1 MSTTYIQALPNVRG
15 RMSYTEHGEGS
26 RRREH
31 LRNGTDRIAAQMG
44 DMPSREEFVEYCES
58 LHGVHPAA
66 LNEGYEL
73 RVSWATDELKPENPD
88 DVQRGLEHA
97 YTLCH
102 RLAPDSPCWVTM
114 HVDGEGGCVHAHAT
128 IANHDCRTG
137 QVVNKGDTSLYAPRV
152 QAVNDVLSRESGLS
166 VLGADK
172 VRSTWAERRD
182 EFASDSF
189 DRRLGDA
196 VQLARNLSD
205 DVDSFKS
212 YLKAYDIELKE
223 TTKTDK
229 RTGEVTTGWS
239 YRMRDVWGPKKRM
252 RKRRA
257 SNLADDLT
265 REGVERY
272 YAERQAAREAE
283 QEAAEQVPV
292 RPPATEAEPAAP
304 ALAVEEAAKPA
315 REAYQV
321 YEPDEGDVSAM
332 AGDLSLAYAKQRR
345 AEGKRTD
352 DETGDRFRRAQAD
365 PTDALESLRADVE
378 AARQRFHD
386 TKVEAESIKSAC
398 PDFAA
403 SMYVYRFIGSRSK
416 DPLNRAM
423 AQMMALMFQEMLRQ
437 MAREQV
443 QREREAAEKH
453 LYAAR
458 RDMWDA
464 EKALK
469 AEEKHHEDRRSIDV
483 RHIVAEHDD
492 RGLNE

>member
-239 YRMRDVWGPKKRM
+239 YRMRDVSR
-252 RKRRA
+252 
-257 SNLADDLT
+257 SFFADSSIH
-265 REGVERY
+265 
-272 YAERQAAREAE
+272 
-283 QEAAEQVPV
+283 
-292 RPPATEAEPAAP
+292 
-304 ALAVEEAAKPA
+304 AL
-315 REAYQV
+315 RF
-321 YEPDEGDVSAM
+321 
-332 AGDLSLAYAKQRR
+332 LSLLLRLLSF
-345 AEGKRTD
+345 D
-352 DETGDRFRRAQAD
+352 FSLCILLAQAGQYFD
-365 PTDALESLRADVE
+365 IPELGTYSTPHTVQFLGFNAVHRFVGVICNSPTKPMNL
-378 AARQRFHD
+378 
-386 TKVEAESIKSAC
+386 
-398 PDFAA
+398 
-403 SMYVYRFIGSRSK
+403 
-416 DPLNRAM
+416 
-423 AQMMALMFQEMLRQ
+423 
-437 MAREQV
+437 
-443 QREREAAEKH
+443 
-453 LYAAR
+453 
-458 RDMWDA
+458 
-464 EKALK
+464 
-469 AEEKHHEDRRSIDV
+469 
-483 RHIVAEHDD
+483 
-492 RGLNE
+492 